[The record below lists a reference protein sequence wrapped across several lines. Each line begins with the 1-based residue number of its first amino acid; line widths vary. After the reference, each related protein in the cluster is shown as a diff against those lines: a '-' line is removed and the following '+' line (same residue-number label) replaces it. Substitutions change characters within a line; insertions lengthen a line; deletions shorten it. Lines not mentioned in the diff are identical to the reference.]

1 MDQPPTEIMLQF
13 CKAMADESRLK
24 MVGLLSTAEHSVQQ
38 LASIL
43 GLKEPTVSH
52 HLTVLRQLDLVK
64 MRADGNF
71 RWYRLNEEVL
81 GRISRAVFSR
91 ESIANLAM
99 SVESG
104 GFERKVL
111 DTFVD
116 GDRLIEIPV
125 SYKKRLVILKWLAGF
140 FEADISYPESRVNAV
155 LKLHHNDCATLR
167 REMIGCGI
175 LSRDEGIYRRRPKSE
190 WRTVVRYANDVIG
203 PGPLKRN
210 R

>member
-1 MDQPPTEIMLQF
+1 MDQRTTEIMLQF

-38 LASIL
+38 LASRL
-43 GLKEPTVSH
+43 ELKEPTVSH
-52 HLTVLRQLDLVK
+52 HLAILRQLDLVK

-71 RWYRLNEEVL
+71 RWYLLNDEVL
-81 GRISRAVFSR
+81 GRISRSVFSR
-91 ESIANLAM
+91 ESIANLAV
-99 SVESG
+99 SVEAG

-140 FEADISYPESRVNAV
+140 FEPNVSYPESRVNAV
-155 LKLHHNDCATLR
+155 LKLHHSDCATLR
-167 REMIGCGI
+167 REMIGAGI
-175 LSRDEGIYRRRPKSE
+175 LARDKGIYRRRPESE
-190 WRTVVRYANDVIG
+190 WRTVIR
-203 PGPLKRN
+203 
-210 R
+210 